1 MWLKFLE
8 KYGIIKLELKTKVTV
23 VMGKIVCLMGKSSS
37 GKDTIY
43 KRLLSQKSVPLETIV
58 PYTTRPIRAGEQD
71 GVEYHFTDE
80 AGFQSLLAQG
90 SVVESREYNT
100 CYGVW
105 RYFTVADKEIDLTA
119 HSYVLIG
126 TLEAYEQLC
135 DFYGRD
141 KVLPLMI
148 ELDDGVRLQR
158 ALDREKAQDHP
169 KYEEMCRRYLAD
181 KEDFSEEKLAHSHIE
196 ITFYNDQLDGCI
208 NEITAYLE
216 KNL

>member
-1 MWLKFLE
+1 MNLLKDND
-8 KYGIIKLELKTKVTV
+8 G
-23 VMGKIVCLMGKSSS
+23 MGKIVCLMGKSSS

-80 AGFQSLLAQG
+80 AGYQSLLAQG

-105 RYFTVADKEIDLTA
+105 RYFTVADEEIDLTA
-119 HSYVLIG
+119 RSYVLIG

-181 KEDFSEEKLAHSHIE
+181 KEDFSEEKLAHSNIE